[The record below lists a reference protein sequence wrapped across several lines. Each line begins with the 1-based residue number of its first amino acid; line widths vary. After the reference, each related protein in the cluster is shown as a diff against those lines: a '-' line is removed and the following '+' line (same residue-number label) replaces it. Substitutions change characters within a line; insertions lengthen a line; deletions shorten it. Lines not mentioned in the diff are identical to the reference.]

1 MSVEGKTMPQ
11 AATGQAAEQQVSWP
25 YVMPH
30 SGFLSAVEQRQLDA
44 VFAQI
49 VPRDPARR
57 IPGATDAGAA
67 RFVSLLLAMDAAV
80 YDEIPAWR
88 LLYRAA
94 LAALDAHSRQIHGT
108 SLEQLADPEMIML
121 LKRLEQGQLTPL
133 ELPAGTT
140 QPTVFKTFWRHCLQ
154 GCFADPRWGGNQ
166 DRIMWRWLGYLQQP
180 EEVL

>member
-1 MSVEGKTMPQ
+1 MSVDGKIMPQ
-11 AATGQAAEQQVSWP
+11 TATDQQVTWP
-25 YVMPH
+25 YVTPQ
-30 SGFLSAVEQRQLDA
+30 SGFLSAAEQRQLDA

-94 LAALDAHSRQIHGT
+94 LAALDAYSQQAHGK
-108 SLEQLADPEMIML
+108 SLEQLADVEMIAL
-121 LKRLEQGQLTPL
+121 LECLELGQLTPL

-140 QPTVFKTFWRHCLQ
+140 QSTVFKTLWRHCLQ